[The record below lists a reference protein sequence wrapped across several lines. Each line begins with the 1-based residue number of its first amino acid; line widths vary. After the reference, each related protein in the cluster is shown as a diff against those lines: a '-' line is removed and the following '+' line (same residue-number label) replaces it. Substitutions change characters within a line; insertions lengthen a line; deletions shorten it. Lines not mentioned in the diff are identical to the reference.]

1 MQGSSHSQLMEEAIR
16 RHQAGQVDVAAN
28 IYRQVL
34 SAQPDHVEAL
44 HLLGVVD
51 HQQGRHAQ
59 AIERMTAALR
69 LQPKNSAVHGNLA
82 LALRAIG
89 KRAEAAEH
97 LQTSLRLDPGYLVA
111 RKNLGIVLGEL
122 GRTQD
127 AESHLRQVAAASPN
141 DKGALSSLALNFM
154 QQGRNADAEPLWQR
168 VLKLQPDDAS
178 AHNNYGI
185 ALKDMGRHREGE
197 QHLRQAVLLRP
208 NHADFHGNL
217 SQLLLEM
224 GRAREAIEAAR
235 TSLRHDPN
243 SVMSHNH
250 LAVALKHVGQAAEAE
265 RVLRNAQRLA
275 PQDLAT
281 LTNLGDM
288 LTLLDRPQAAIP
300 LLEAALQ
307 IDPKCV
313 EALNNLA
320 VALKDANRA
329 AEGLPLLERA
339 VEINP
344 KYTPAINNLATAKIS
359 DGQVAA
365 GTELLDQILTLN
377 PRDIPAL
384 YTLATS
390 TKRKLTDD
398 EVHRTQSLL
407 EQSEISPEYHEL
419 LHFALCTVF
428 DKRESHTLAFDHA
441 EAANRSK
448 KANYRR
454 TGQDFDRRQHLEL
467 VEANLKLFTRE
478 AFASLP
484 TSGLQDETPIFVM
497 GMPRSGTT
505 LVEQILASH
514 PQVFGAG
521 ELNDMAQI
529 AFDLPGLLG
538 ESASFPHCID
548 RLTPVSGTA
557 LAAGFAEK
565 NNTTPPVASAIP
577 LNLGTGGQTP
587 PRSPGDVLRD
597 VAQKHLAHL
606 RTLDGRA
613 TRIVDKMTI
622 NFMYVGLIALL
633 FPKAR
638 IVHCRR
644 DPRDSCLSCYF
655 HNFAASGLSFTFDL
669 EDLGFYYQQYERLMA
684 HWHAVSPLPIFDLQY
699 EDMVHDQEKWSR
711 ALIEFVGLP
720 WDERCLSFH
729 ETKRQVKTA
738 SSLQVRQPIYTK
750 SIGRWK
756 PYEDRLQPLF
766 QSLAGDDTSPTRER
780 GESEPNPKRERGR
793 MLPAAPASQS
803 SGSQA
808 FGSESSGAP
817 ALAHASGYMA
827 GLADASGYLSED
839 FLSAVSIST
848 FELRSPTDVAPTDV
862 ASTHVAPTKP
872 DVETGKLLAAAI
884 QAHQSGR
891 IAEAQEQ
898 YRRVLKLRPND
909 AEALHLFGVAEHQ
922 QGRNKE
928 ALTWIE
934 RAVAIQS
941 RDGAILSN
949 LGLVLRALDRRDEA
963 VNVLEQAVQ
972 FAPTYRVAHKNLG
985 TVLKELGRTTEAE
998 QRFRHFLTLAPRDA
1012 SGWRNLGDVLIS
1024 QKRHVEAE
1032 SAFRQA
1038 VTLEPTAADAHNNL
1052 GVVLK
1057 ELNRL
1062 DDSEACY
1069 REAIRLRPNHSD
1081 AHNNLGILQTTR
1093 EQPEAAL
1100 ASFTEALRL
1109 KPDSADARHNLGA
1122 VLADLGRHDEAVTH
1136 IRAAIAHDN
1145 RQPEYHNSLGTSLQI
1160 MGRPIEAL
1168 ACYEEALRLNPQHVW
1183 AHFNRSAV
1191 WLLQGRFDEGWS
1203 EFEWRWKRPGLAAR
1217 DFGRPE
1223 WDGSPLPNGTVL
1235 LFAEQGLGDTLQFI
1249 RFVRQVKQ
1257 RVGRVVVECQPPLV
1271 PLLRGCPE
1279 IDVLVSKG
1287 QPLPP
1292 FDVQVSLMSL
1302 PRLFHVNASS
1312 IPAEVPYLTPD
1323 ATLIDQWRERL
1334 ANLKGLRVG
1343 IAWQGNP
1350 KYKRDAFRSVS
1361 LAELAPLAEVS
1372 GVTLICLQKGHG
1384 KEQLAEVNGSEQNHS
1399 LARRA
1404 SVMHTTW
1411 NVVDLGDD
1419 VDEAAGAF
1427 MDTAAILKNLDLLI
1441 TSDTALPHLAGAL
1454 GVPTWL
1460 AIAHAPDWRWQ
1471 LNGTTTPWYPNTRLF
1486 RQSAIGDWSPVFTAM
1501 LGELQTLAK
1510 PEAESSEMSVSIA
1523 PESQPNQATKTNV
1536 AANIAVPIS
1545 PGELIDKITICQI
1558 KTERMTD
1565 AAKLRNVNH
1574 ELSLLL
1580 ASQSE
1585 SVPASAELSE
1595 LTTKLKA
1602 INEKLW
1608 VIEDDIRDCER
1619 HKDFGPRFIELAR
1632 AVYFSNDIRATLKRH
1647 INDLLNSPLVEEKS
1661 YAKYD

>member
-1 MQGSSHSQLMEEAIR
+1 MSHASQGISPSPLMDEAIG
-16 RHQAGQVDVAAN
+16 RHQAGQVDAAAK
-28 IYRQVL
+28 IYRQIL
-34 SAQPDHVEAL
+34 STQPDHVEAL

-89 KRAEAAEH
+89 QRTEAAEH

-111 RKNLGIVLGEL
+111 RKNLGVVLGEL
-122 GRTQD
+122 GRTPE
-127 AESHLRQVAAASPN
+127 AEIHLRQVTAAMPN
-141 DKGALSSLALNFM
+141 DKGALSSLALNYM
-154 QQGRNADAEPLWQR
+154 QQGRHAEAEPLWQR

-185 ALKDMGRHREGE
+185 ALKDTGRHREGE
-197 QHLRQAVLLRP
+197 QHLRQAILLKP

-275 PQDLAT
+275 PNDLAT

-288 LTLLDRPQAAIP
+288 LTLLDHPAEAVL
-300 LLEAALQ
+300 LLEEALRV
-307 IDPKCV
+307 DPKCV

-339 VEINP
+339 IELNP
-344 KYTPAINNLATAKIS
+344 NYTPAINNLATAQIS
-359 DGQVAA
+359 NGQVAE
-365 GTELLDQILTLN
+365 GTVLLDKILALN

-398 EVHRTQSLL
+398 EVQRTQSLL
-407 EQSEISPEYHEL
+407 EQSEISPEYREL
-419 LHFALCTVF
+419 LNFALSTVF

-441 EAANRSK
+441 QAANRSK
-448 KANYRR
+448 KAGYRR

-478 AFASLP
+478 AF
-484 TSGLQDETPIFVM
+484 TSMPNSGIQDQTPIFVM

-529 AFDLPGLLG
+529 AHDLPGMLG
-538 ESASFPHCID
+538 DSAIFPHCLESLIQA
-548 RLTPVSGTA
+548 SG
-557 LAAGFAEK
+557 AE
-565 NNTTPPVASAIP
+565 SAP
-577 LNLGTGGQTP
+577 RSGDESTRGLTP
-587 PRSPGDVLRD
+587 PRSPVLHD
-597 VAQKHLAHL
+597 VAQKHLTQL
-606 RTLDGRA
+606 RSLDGQA
-613 TRIVDKMTI
+613 ARIVDKMTI

-669 EDLGFYYQQYERLMA
+669 EDLGFYYRQYERLMA

-711 ALIEFVGLP
+711 ALIDFVGLP

-766 QSLAGDDTSPTRER
+766 ESLAGDDT
-780 GESEPNPKRERGR
+780 NPKRKRGR
-793 MLPAAPASQS
+793 TLPDAPTSQS
-803 SGSQA
+803 SNTQPL
-808 FGSESSGAP
+808 GSESSGAP
-817 ALAHASGYMA
+817 ALANASGYMT
-827 GLADASGYLSED
+827 ADASRQMEAQAAIDTALTAMNFPLDSAD

-848 FELRSPTDVAPTDV
+848 YEPTAPT
-862 ASTHVAPTKP
+862 HVPPSKTDA
-872 DVETGKLLAAAI
+872 ETDTLLAAAI

-898 YRRVLKLRPND
+898 YRRVLNVRPND

-928 ALTWIE
+928 ALSWIE
-934 RAVAIQS
+934 RAVAVNS
-941 RDGAILSN
+941 RDAAILSN
-949 LGLVLRALDRRDEA
+949 LGLVLRALGRRDEA
-963 VNVLEQAVQ
+963 VTVLEQAVQ
-972 FAPTYRVAHKNLG
+972 FAPTYRIAHKNFG
-985 TVLKELGRTTEAE
+985 TVLKELGRTTQAE

-1024 QKRHVEAE
+1024 QKRYVEAE

-1038 VTLEPTAADAHNNL
+1038 VTLDPTAADAHNNL

-1069 REAIRLRPNHSD
+1069 REAIRLRPHHSD
-1081 AHNNLGILQTTR
+1081 AYNNLGILQTTR

-1122 VLADLGRHDEAVTH
+1122 VLADLGRHEEAVTH
-1136 IRAAIAHDN
+1136 IRAAIAQDH
-1145 RQPEYHNSLGTSLQI
+1145 RQPEYHNSLGTSLQVT
-1160 MGRPIEAL
+1160 GQPSEAL
-1168 ACYEEALRLNPQHVW
+1168 VCYEETLRLDPQHVW

-1191 WLLQGRFDEGWS
+1191 WLLQGRFDEGWP
-1203 EFEWRWKRPGLAAR
+1203 EFEWRWKRPGLVAR
-1217 DFGRPE
+1217 DFGRSE

-1271 PLLRGCPE
+1271 PLLRGCSE

-1302 PRLFHVNASS
+1302 PRLFHVGANS
-1312 IPAEVPYLTPD
+1312 IPADVPYLSPD

-1334 ANLKGLRVG
+1334 AGLKGLRVG

-1361 LAELAPLAEVS
+1361 LAELAPLAEVA

-1384 KEQLAEVNGSEQNHS
+1384 KEQLTEETSV
-1399 LARRA
+1399 ARA
-1404 SVMHTTW
+1404 W
-1411 NVVDLGDD
+1411 NVVDLGED

-1460 AIAHAPDWRWQ
+1460 AVAHAPDWRWQ
-1471 LNGTTTPWYPNTRLF
+1471 LNGTATPWYPNTRLF
-1486 RQSAIGDWSPVFTAM
+1486 RQLAIGDWRPVFTAM
-1501 LGELQTLAK
+1501 RDELQSLAK
-1510 PEAESSEMSVSIA
+1510 PEADASEMAVSIA
-1523 PESQPNQATKTNV
+1523 SESQPAQATKTNV
-1536 AANIAVPIS
+1536 ASNIAVPIS

-1565 AAKLRNVNH
+1565 PAKLRNVNH
-1574 ELSLLL
+1574 ELSLLR
-1580 ASQSE
+1580 ASLEE
-1585 SVPASAELSE
+1585 SVPTSPELSE
-1595 LTTKLKA
+1595 LTAKLKE

-1619 HKDFGPRFIELAR
+1619 QKDFSSRFIELAR
-1632 AVYFSNDIRATLKRH
+1632 AVYFSNDVRATLKRQ

>member
-1 MQGSSHSQLMEEAIR
+1 MDEAIR

-34 SAQPDHVEAL
+34 STQPQHVEAL

-51 HQQGRHAQ
+51 HQQGRQTQ
-59 AIERMTAALR
+59 AIERMKAALKI
-69 LQPKNSAVHGNLA
+69 QPKNSAVHGNLA

-154 QQGRNADAEPLWQR
+154 QQGRNADAELLWQR

-185 ALKDMGRHREGE
+185 ALKDLGRHREGE
-197 QHLRQAVLLRP
+197 QHLRQAVLLKP

-288 LTLLDRPQAAIP
+288 LTLLDRPHAAIP

-398 EVHRTQSLL
+398 EVQRTQSLL
-407 EQSEISPEYHEL
+407 EQSEISPEYREL
-419 LHFALCTVF
+419 LHFALSTVF

-577 LNLGTGGQTP
+577 LNLSTGGQTP
-587 PRSPGDVLRD
+587 PRSPRDVLRD

-1361 LAELAPLAEVS
+1361 LAELAPLAEVA

-1384 KEQLAEVNGSEQNHS
+1384 KEQLTDANSI
-1399 LARRA
+1399 ARN
-1404 SVMHTTW
+1404 W

-1580 ASQSE
+1580 ASQAE

>member
-1 MQGSSHSQLMEEAIR
+1 MSNASQGASAGTGLSQLDEAIR
-16 RHQAGQVDVAAN
+16 RHQAGQLDAAAG
-28 IYRQVL
+28 IYRQIL
-34 SAQPDHVEAL
+34 STQPDHAEAL

-51 HQQGRHAQ
+51 HQQGRHQ
-59 AIERMTAALR
+59 EAIERMRAALR
-69 LQPKNSAVHGNLA
+69 RQPQNAAILGNLA
-82 LALRAIG
+82 LALRALG
-89 KRAEAAEH
+89 QRVEAVEH
-97 LQTSLRLDPGYLVA
+97 LQKSLSVDPGYLVA
-111 RKNLGIVLGEL
+111 RKNLGTVLHEL
-122 GRTQD
+122 GRFAE
-127 AESHLRQVAAASPN
+127 AESHLRRVTAATPN
-141 DKGALSSLALNFM
+141 DKGALASFALNLM
-154 QQGRNADAEPLWQR
+154 KQERNAEAEPVWQR
-168 VLKLQPDDAS
+168 VLTLQPDDAS
-178 AHNNYGI
+178 AHNNLGI
-185 ALKDMGRHREGE
+185 ALKEMGRHREAE
-197 QHLRQAVLLRP
+197 QHLRQAILLKP
-208 NHADFHGNL
+208 NHGDFHGNL
-217 SQLLLEM
+217 SQLLLET

-250 LAVALKHVGQAAEAE
+250 LAVALKNAGQTVEAE

-275 PQDLAT
+275 PRDLAT
-281 LTNLGDM
+281 LTNLGDI
-288 LTLLDRPQAAIP
+288 LTLLDRPAEAVLQ
-300 LLEAALQ
+300 LEEALRV
-307 IDPKCV
+307 DPNCV

-320 VALKDANRA
+320 VALKDADRA
-329 AEGLPLLERA
+329 AEGLPMLERA
-339 VEINP
+339 VQLNP
-344 KYTPAINNLATAKIS
+344 QYTPALNNLATAQIS
-359 DGQVAA
+359 NGQVAE
-365 GTELLDQILTLN
+365 GTVLLDKVLELN

-384 YTLATS
+384 YTLSTS
-390 TKRKLTDD
+390 TKRKVTDD
-398 EVHRTQSLL
+398 EVQRIQSLL
-407 EQSEISPEYHEL
+407 GQAELSPENQEL
-419 LHFALCTVF
+419 LNFALCTVF
-428 DKRESHTLAFDHA
+428 DKREAHTLAFDHA
-441 EAANRSK
+441 EAANRAK
-448 KANYRR
+448 KAGYRR
-454 TGQDFDRRQHLEL
+454 IGLDFDRRQHLQL
-467 VEANLKLFTRE
+467 VEANLELFTRE
-478 AFASLP
+478 AFTRLP
-484 TSGLQDETPIFVM
+484 NSGIQDETPVFVL

-529 AFDLPGLLG
+529 AFDLPGLLHD
-538 ESASFPHCID
+538 SATFPRCVE
-548 RLTPVSGTA
+548 RLEANV
-557 LAAGFAEK
+557 
-565 NNTTPPVASAIP
+565 V
-577 LNLGTGGQTP
+577 
-587 PRSPGDVLRD
+587 RD
-597 VAQKHLAHL
+597 VAERHLKRL
-606 RTLDGRA
+606 RQLDGQA
-613 TRIVDKMTI
+613 TRIVDKMTV
-622 NFMYVGLIALL
+622 NFLYIGLIALL

-669 EDLGFYYQQYERLMA
+669 EDLGFYYRQYERLME

-756 PYEDRLQPLF
+756 PYEDRLQPLM
-766 QSLAGDDTSPTRER
+766 QSLAGNETNPQRER
-780 GESEPNPKRERGR
+780 GHT
-793 MLPAAPASQS
+793 LPAAPISKS
-803 SGSQA
+803 S
-808 FGSESSGAP
+808 EAP
-817 ALAHASGYMA
+817 ALAHASGYLDTQTAIDTAMA
-827 GLADASGYLSED
+827 EMNFPPDSVDYLA
-839 FLSAVSIST
+839 AVSIST
-848 FELRSPTDVAPTDV
+848 DEPT
-862 ASTHVAPTKP
+862 ASTQTPPADAAT
-872 DVETGKLLAAAI
+872 DKLLTTAI

-891 IAEAQEQ
+891 VAEAQEQ
-898 YRRVLKLRPND
+898 YRRVLQVRPND

-928 ALTWIE
+928 ALSWIE
-934 RAVAIQS
+934 RAVAANS
-941 RDGAILSN
+941 RDAAILSN
-949 LGLVLRALDRRDEA
+949 LGLVLRALGRREEA
-963 VNVLEQAVQ
+963 VAALEQAVQ
-972 FAPTYRVAHKNLG
+972 FTPTYRIAHKNLG
-985 TVLKELGRTTEAE
+985 TVLKELGRSTEAE
-998 QRFRHFLTLAPRDA
+998 HRFRHFLTLAPRDA
-1012 SGWRNLGDVLIS
+1012 SGWRNLGDVLIH
-1024 QKRHVEAE
+1024 QTRYAEAE

-1062 DDSEACY
+1062 EESEACY

-1081 AHNNLGILQTTR
+1081 AHNNLGILQKTR
-1093 EQPEAAL
+1093 EQDEAAF

-1122 VLADLGRHDEAVTH
+1122 VLADLGRHEEAVTH
-1136 IRAAIAHDN
+1136 IRAAIAQN
-1145 RQPEYHNSLGTSLQI
+1145 ERQAEYHNSLGTSLQV
-1160 MGRPIEAL
+1160 MGKPSEAL
-1168 ACYEEALRLNPQHVW
+1168 ACYEETLRLDPQHVW
-1183 AHFNRSAV
+1183 GHFNRSAV
-1191 WLLQGRFDEGWS
+1191 WLLQGRFDEGWP

-1271 PLLRGCPE
+1271 PLLRGCSE

-1302 PRLFHVNASS
+1302 PRLFHVSASS
-1312 IPAEVPYLTPD
+1312 IPADVPYLTPE
-1323 ATLIDQWRERL
+1323 AALIDQWRERL
-1334 ANLKGLRVG
+1334 SGLKGLRVG

-1361 LAELAPLAEVS
+1361 LSELAPLAEVA

-1384 KEQLAEVNGSEQNHS
+1384 KEQLTGSTS
-1399 LARRA
+1399 VARA
-1404 SVMHTTW
+1404 W
-1411 NVVDLGDD
+1411 NVVDLGED

-1460 AIAHAPDWRWQ
+1460 AVAHAPDWRWQ
-1471 LNGTTTPWYPNTRLF
+1471 LTGTATPWYPNTRLF
-1486 RQSAIGDWSPVFTAM
+1486 RQPAIGDWRPVFTAM
-1501 LGELQTLAK
+1501 RDELQTLAK
-1510 PEAESSEMSVSIA
+1510 PDTATSDMAVSIA
-1523 PESQPNQATKTNV
+1523 SESPSTQASATKT
-1536 AANIAVPIS
+1536 ASSTASNIAVPIS

-1565 AAKLRNVNH
+1565 PAKLRNVNH

-1580 ASQSE
+1580 ASLEE
-1585 SVPASAELSE
+1585 SVPASPELSD
-1595 LTTKLKA
+1595 LTAKLKE
-1602 INEKLW
+1602 INVKLW

-1619 HKDFGPRFIELAR
+1619 HKDFSSRFIELAR
-1632 AVYFSNDIRATLKRH
+1632 AVYFSNDVRATIKRQ